1 MRDPGGQSLRQ
12 LGFYNTRVS
21 CNSKLDFTVYKN
33 ILDIWELN
41 PWKKKLGRLPCPAF
55 SKSSEPG
62 RKSHSSW
69 TTAVLSTQ
77 ITKHRHS
84 EVQMT
89 KLIQKDR
96 SRHHDSGTPAGPT
109 QVRCVPELTFSCCWL
124 QSAIPNSNKHTPLTK
139 KLSELSDHVAHLDPT
154 VWLCRIWELKI
165 GPAQAVGRAVSVS
178 STG

>member
-1 MRDPGGQSLRQ
+1 MSSQPCRQRTGGFFWEPQTLTAMWPQGTAS
-12 LGFYNTRVS
+12 F
-21 CNSKLDFTVYKN
+21 NSEN
-33 ILDIWELN
+33 
-41 PWKKKLGRLPCPAF
+41 RPCPAF

-96 SRHHDSGTPAGPT
+96 GRHHDSGTPAGPT